1 MNINKKITW
10 LLFVGI
16 IVVSIVLRLWQLG
29 NIPPSPDWD
38 EVALGYDAYS
48 LLHTG
53 RDEYGKL
60 FPVVLRSFN
69 DYKPAMYAYL
79 AIPSVAV
86 FGLNTFAV
94 RLPSAVFGVIA
105 TIALFFLIREV
116 FEKYKYKDQLALIS
130 SLLFAISP
138 WSLQFSR
145 IGFESNVG
153 DAFNILMALF
163 FVKGLKKPLLLG
175 LSATMGAFSIYT
187 YQSDKVFTPLL
198 ALLLVFV
205 FREALFALKK
215 KYLLLAVIVGLI
227 VISPMVLYIL
237 TDKSALLRVKGT
249 SIFNY
254 QTEILKNN
262 VQKLERDKA
271 NNDYLG
277 LVLDNRRVVYAKT
290 IVYGYISHF
299 DLNWLFT
306 SGDILRHHAPNIGII
321 YLFELPFIL
330 IGLYK
335 LLFSDLDKKAKLTV
349 LGWFLLAPVPASI
362 TTGVPH
368 AVRTLNFLPTWQ
380 ILSAVGLVSSLYF
393 ILQYKRIKY
402 FAISIFLFL
411 SIFNFTYY
419 LNQYF
424 VQLNYFTSQDWQY
437 GYKEA
442 VAEVVAKYDKYDKI
456 IISDRE
462 PMDKS
467 YMFFLFYLKYPP
479 AEYQKIGVNSSG
491 QFDYHHQFDK
501 FVFRN
506 IDWEQ
511 DYKLRDTMIV
521 ATSREI
527 APKFATKVIN
537 NLDGSPAIVIV
548 EK

>member
-10 LLFVGI
+10 LLFIGI
-16 IVVSIVLRLWQLG
+16 IVLSVILRLWQLG

-105 TIALFFLIREV
+105 TIVLFFLIREL

-198 ALLLVFV
+198 ALLLIFV
-205 FREALFALKK
+205 FRKALFALKK
-215 KYLLLAVIVGLI
+215 KYLILAVVVGFV
-227 VISPMVLYIL
+227 VISPMIFYIL

-306 SGDILRHHAPNIGII
+306 SGDILRHHAPNVGII

-330 IGLYK
+330 IGIYK
-335 LLFSDLDKKAKLTV
+335 LLFSDLDKKAKLTI

-402 FAISIFLFL
+402 FAISIFLCL
-411 SIFNFTYY
+411 AIFNFTYY

-424 VQLNYFTSQDWQY
+424 VQLNYYTSQDWQY

-527 APKFATKVIN
+527 APKFATKVIK